1 MDCSLHRGEGVV
13 IGETVLR
20 FLLGGTIVSLFAIVG
35 TVLRPPTFAG
45 MFGSAPSVALAT
57 MMLAFANQGPGYVAT
72 EAQSMA
78 LGAVGLVAYSAA
90 CARGVAWRRMPVW
103 AEGGLC
109 WTVWLTVTFVLWMI
123 VRGVA

>member
-1 MDCSLHRGEGVV
+1 M

-35 TVLRPPTFAG
+35 TLFKPPTLAG
-45 MFGSAPSVALAT
+45 VFGSAPSVALAT
-57 MMLAFANQGPGYVAT
+57 MTLAFANQGPGYVAI

-78 LGAVGLVAYSAA
+78 LGAVALVAYSAA
-90 CARGVAWRRMPVW
+90 CARGVAWRRVPVW
-103 AEGGLC
+103 ADAGLC
-109 WTVWLTVTFVLWMI
+109 WMVWLTVTFVLWMI